1 MHGINNDV
9 KFDMRKYF
17 VVDRMRG

>member
-17 VVDRMRG
+17 VVDQMRG